1 MLEKQIYSKPAA
13 RSKTLFS
20 KLDSIAR
27 KTGLIVRESPRFNA
41 GAFLLTLMKATI
53 TGRASF
59 GEMASTLK
67 KCELKPMSRQALW
80 MRVGTR
86 SVAFIIETLAVAME
100 EKWGLRKIVGSKD
113 FKRVLIEDSS
123 QAKLH
128 KSNSK
133 NFPGHGNAKS
143 ESSGCKID
151 LSFDLLSGEPVH
163 QILHAATMQDKVLGR
178 ELVDMVRPGDLVLRD
193 MGYFSI
199 KEFRMIAERRAFW
212 VSRLPANVGVYMED
226 GQELEKYLRS
236 FKGNTLDVMVSLGKK
251 AGEKVRL
258 VAMRATKNIT
268 EQRRRNRRKVAAQKG
283 KKPPAN
289 TLLRDGWHL
298 MVTNVGKEQLGTQ
311 KLTELYA
318 VRWQIEITF
327 RAWKQSGELLKA
339 LDRKSNVEHLQTLIY
354 ANILWLILT
363 MKTASILQ
371 QTIAKSKQVVSLEKL
386 AKDMSEHLLTIS
398 NINCL
403 PEYEPYIR
411 HVIMESRRRE
421 PLMAT
426 GLRCLS

>member
-1 MLEKQIYSKPAA
+1 MLENHLYSKPAS
-13 RSKTLFS
+13 RSKALFS

-27 KTGLIVRESPRFNA
+27 KTKLIVRKSSRFEA
-41 GAFLLTLMKATI
+41 GEFLLTLIKAVT

-59 GEMASTLK
+59 SQMASTLS
-67 KCELKPMSRQALW
+67 KCELRPMSRQALW
-80 MRVGTR
+80 NRIGIR
-86 SVAFIIETLAVAME
+86 SVAFMIKTLSAAIDE
-100 EKWGLRKIVGSKD
+100 RWGVRNIVGAKH
-113 FKRVLIEDSS
+113 FKRVLLEDSS

-163 QILHAATMQDKVLGR
+163 QIFHAATMQDKVLGR

-193 MGYFSI
+193 MGYFCI
-199 KEFRMIAERRAFW
+199 KEFRLIAERGAFW
-212 VSRLPANVGVYMED
+212 VSRLPAGVGVFMED
-226 GQELEKYLRS
+226 GKALESYLKS
-236 FKGNTLDVMVSLGKK
+236 FKGNTIDTMVTLGKE
-251 AGEKVRL
+251 AGERVRF
-258 VAMRATKNIT
+258 VAVRAAKNIA
-268 EQRRRNRRKVAAQKG
+268 ERRRRERKKSAGKKG
-283 KKPPAN
+283 KTPPAN

-298 MVTNVGKEQLGTQ
+298 MVCNVTEVQLDTK
-311 KLTELYA
+311 KLTALYA

-339 LDRKSNVEHLQTLIY
+339 LDRKSNAEHLETLIY
-354 ANILWLILT
+354 ASILWLVLT

-371 QTIAKSKQVVSLEKL
+371 DAIPKSKQVVSLEKL
-386 AKDMSEHLLTIS
+386 ALDMSEHLLTLTRIKYFS
-398 NINCL
+398 D
-403 PEYEPYIR
+403 YKVYIP
-411 HVIMESRRRE
+411 HVTMESRSRD

-426 GLRCLS
+426 GIKCLG

>member
-1 MLEKQIYSKPAA
+1 MLENQIYSKPAA
-13 RSKTLFS
+13 RSKALFS

-27 KTGLIVRESPRFNA
+27 KTKLIVRKSRRFDA
-41 GAFLLTLMKATI
+41 GEFLLTLMKAIT

-59 GEMASTLK
+59 GQMASTLS
-67 KCELKPMSRQALW
+67 KCELTPMSRQALW
-80 MRVGTR
+80 KRIGIY
-86 SVAFIIETLAVAME
+86 SVAFMIETLAAAVDE
-100 EKWGLRKIVGSKD
+100 RWGVRNIVGSKH

-123 QAKLH
+123 QAKLN
-128 KSNSK
+128 KANSK

-163 QILHAATMQDKVLGR
+163 QILHEATMQDKVLGR

-193 MGYFSI
+193 MGYFCI
-199 KEFRMIAERRAFW
+199 KEFLLIAERGAFW
-212 VSRLPANVGVYMED
+212 VSRLPASVGVFLED
-226 GQELEKYLRS
+226 GKSLESHLKS
-236 FKGNTLDVMVSLGKK
+236 FKGNTLDITVNLGKE
-251 AGEKVRL
+251 AGESVRL
-258 VAMRATKNIT
+258 VAVRAAKNIA
-268 EQRRRNRRKVAAQKG
+268 ERRRRNRRKAAAQKG
-283 KKPPAN
+283 KTPPAN

-298 MVTNVGKEQLGTQ
+298 MVCNVSEEQLSTK

-339 LDRKSNVEHLQTLIY
+339 LDRKSSAAHLQTLIY
-354 ANILWLILT
+354 ASILWLVLT

-371 QTIAKSKQVVSLEKL
+371 DAIAKRKQVVSLEKL
-386 AKDMSEHLLTIS
+386 AMDMSEHLLTLT
-398 NINCL
+398 NIDRF
-403 PEYEPYIR
+403 PDYEVYPP
-411 HVIMESRRRE
+411 HVIMGSRTRE

-426 GLRCLS
+426 GIKCLG